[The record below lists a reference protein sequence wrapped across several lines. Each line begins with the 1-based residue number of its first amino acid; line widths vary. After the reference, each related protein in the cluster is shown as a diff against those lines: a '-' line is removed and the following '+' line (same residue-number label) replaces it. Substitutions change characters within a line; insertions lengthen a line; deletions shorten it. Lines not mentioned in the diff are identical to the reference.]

1 MTTGTESLKLNG
13 VTIDEALKELL
24 SVYRVQEDKSDTAVP
39 PDHPVIVRQRR
50 ISENTQGLESVVKGV
65 LGSSIKANEGHADE
79 IIKKLAYDLAK
90 TEAGFKGEI
99 KDFSDEQVR
108 KYLTQAGSALGSSTI
123 GNKTEFKKSII
134 NLAAAKP
141 GDPLYDANSALAQLI
156 QYIAA
161 QKDKESARINY
172 LNTLIAEKWA
182 MPKYGIQLQGKLG
195 KAFGIPLNQTATA
208 TEALG
213 DINRKAQLE
222 AQQYSSQTGKTYLT
236 PKSQL
241 DKAA

>member
-1 MTTGTESLKLNG
+1 MTTETESLKLNG

-24 SVYRVQEDKSDTAVP
+24 TAYRVQEGKSDTAVS

-50 ISENTQGLESVVKGV
+50 ISDNTQGIEGIVKEV

-79 IIKKLAYDLAK
+79 IIKKLAYELAK
-90 TEAGFKGEI
+90 TEAGFKGEL

-108 KYLTQAGSALGSSTI
+108 KYLTQAGGALGNRTI
-123 GNKTEFKKSII
+123 GNKTDFKKSIV
-134 NLAAAKP
+134 NSPAAKP

-156 QYIAA
+156 QYIARE
-161 QKDKESARINY
+161 KDKESARINY
-172 LNTLIAEKWA
+172 LNTLIAEKWT
-182 MPKYGIQLQGKLG
+182 MPKYGIQLQDKIG
-195 KAFGIPLNQTATA
+195 KAFGLPLNQTATA
-208 TEALG
+208 EEALG
-213 DINRKAQLE
+213 EVNRKAQLE
-222 AQQYSSQTGKTYLT
+222 AQQYSGQTGKTYLT